1 MQLVVDGR
9 EYHVP
14 EDFTLGTWEELQKWN
29 TNNDKCL
36 SIAFGLPIETIQRM
50 SEKTKHLGLAFIST
64 AMYPDYK
71 PLNKKINSGTL
82 INFSEMTLGQ
92 FIDLEVFVG
101 RDFTKHIKDISSIL
115 YQTKVDNFWFIGDI
129 WGGIKSYLKWRITL
143 YNSYKN
149 LFNIDNDVRDEVED
163 TTDSKVDV
171 AHVWYDTIMI
181 LADGKFLNI
190 EAVTDRPLVE
200 ALNYLAWNKTKIE
213 RETELLRQTKSQ
225 IK

>member
-9 EYHVP
+9 EYNVP
-14 EDFTLGTWEELQKWN
+14 EDFTLGTWEELQKWS

-50 SEKTKHLGLAFIST
+50 SEKTKQLGLAFIST

-71 PLNKKINSGTL
+71 PLNKKIHNGTL
-82 INFSEMTLGQ
+82 INFNEMTLGQ

-101 RDFTKHIKDISSIL
+101 RGFTKHIKDIANIL
-115 YQTKVDNFWFIGDI
+115 YQTKVDNFWFVGDI

-149 LFNIDNDVRDEVED
+149 LFNIDNDIRDEVED
-163 TTDSKVDV
+163 TTDSKTDV

-200 ALNYLAWNKTKIE
+200 ALNYLAWNKTRIE
-213 RETELLRQTKSQ
+213 REAELLRQTKSQ
-225 IK
+225 IR